1 LADYLLDTRFGRL
14 VGDRLLTDPH
24 VHIPHLASIET
35 ASVIRGWVRS
45 GRLDESAAVQA
56 LDHLSDLAAER
67 HDHEPFLPRV
77 WELRHNLTAYDALYV
92 ALAEALD
99 APLVTCDAR
108 LARAP
113 VPSVTIELISPGGGN
128 AGGGQA
134 GHT

>member
-1 LADYLLDTRFGRL
+1 LADYLLDTRRGRL
-14 VGDRLLTDPH
+14 VGDRLLADPNL
-24 VHIPHLASIET
+24 HIPHLATIET
-35 ASVIRGWVRS
+35 ASVIRGWVRG

-67 HDHEPFLPRV
+67 HDHEPFLRRV

-99 APLVTCDAR
+99 APLITCDGR

-113 VPSVTIELISPGGGN
+113 VAGVTIEVVELSG
-128 AGGGQA
+128 
-134 GHT
+134 

>member
-1 LADYLLDTRFGRL
+1 M
-14 VGDRLLTDPH
+14 
-24 VHIPHLASIET
+24 
-35 ASVIRGWVRS
+35 IRRWVLG

-67 HDHEPFLPRV
+67 HDHEPFLRRT
-77 WELRHNLTAYDALYV
+77 WELRHNVTAYDAIYV

-99 APLVTCDAR
+99 APLITCDAR

-113 VPSVTIELISPGGGN
+113 VASVTIELISPGSGYSGGD
-128 AGGGQA
+128 QV